1 MFRLHEGSARIR
13 VAGGLS
19 LLQTEASFRI
29 ESVAYCWRAQ
39 VLDRIVVEHGLYESE
54 SWRENGRGSFDAEI
68 GCREQNRAGGQAGR
82 WHSAKVKNHPANET
96 ARQPFYNEATKMIDP
111 CLPGGSC
118 PECNESQKKEHI
130 ALENKIAD
138 LERRLAEVL
147 NMDSAALEETEKAEL
162 ERLARKYADR
172 LTVGTMLEVS
182 RTQLPTDD
190 GTYLAVIIRL
200 N

>member
-1 MFRLHEGSARIR
+1 
-13 VAGGLS
+13 
-19 LLQTEASFRI
+19 
-29 ESVAYCWRAQ
+29 
-39 VLDRIVVEHGLYESE
+39 
-54 SWRENGRGSFDAEI
+54 
-68 GCREQNRAGGQAGR
+68 
-82 WHSAKVKNHPANET
+82 
-96 ARQPFYNEATKMIDP
+96 MIDP